1 MTMHNFEQKLE
12 KYAELTVKVGVNIQK
27 DQTLVINGPV
37 GGADF
42 VRLVA
47 KKAYEAGAK
56 YVHVEWNDDDL
67 ARLRYDLA
75 PFEAFKEFPI
85 WKAKGFEEMAENGA
99 AFMTIKSTDPDL
111 LKGVDGEKIAAANK
125 ASGQAMNTF
134 RSYIQSDKVS
144 WLVVSAPSKPWAA
157 KVFPDVPE
165 EEQVAKLWEA
175 IFETVRINTEDPVA
189 EWKKHDETLQDRA
202 KFLNEKNYKKLHYKA
217 PGTDLTI
224 ELPENHIWLG
234 GGGPSQEGVHF
245 VANMPTEEVFTAPK
259 RDGVHGTIKNTKPLN
274 FGGNVIDNFTLT
286 FKDGKVVDFSAEE
299 GEETL
304 KHLLDTDEGASRLG
318 EVALVPHSS
327 PISQS
332 GILFY
337 NTLYDENASN
347 HIAFGSAYST
357 CLKNGAQM
365 TSEELKN
372 AGFNTSITHVDF
384 MVGSGEMDID
394 GEAADGSTEPV
405 FRKGEWTI

>member
-1 MTMHNFEQKLE
+1 MQAFEEKLD
-12 KYAELTVKVGVNIQK
+12 KYAELAVKVGVNIQK
-27 DQTLVINGPV
+27 NQTLVLNAPIS
-37 GGADF
+37 GADF
-42 VRLVA
+42 VQLIAR
-47 KKAYEAGAK
+47 KAYEAGAK
-56 YVHVEWNDDDL
+56 HVHVEWNDDDL
-67 ARLRYDLA
+67 TRIRYDLA
-75 PFEAFKEFPI
+75 PFESFKEFPA

-125 ASGQAMNTF
+125 ASGQAMDTF

-144 WLVVSAPSKPWAA
+144 WLVVSAPSKSWAA
-157 KVFPDVPE
+157 KVFPDLPE
-165 EEQVAKLWEA
+165 EEQVEKLWEA
-175 IFETVRINTEDPVA
+175 MFEAVRINTEDPVA
-189 EWKKHDETLQDRA
+189 EWKRHDENLQNKA

-234 GGGPSQEGVHF
+234 GGGPSQDGVHF

-259 RDGVHGTIKNTKPLN
+259 EDGVHGKVTNTKPLN
-274 FGGNVIDNFTLT
+274 YGGNVIDNFTLT

-299 GEETL
+299 GEVTL
-304 KHLLDTDEGASRLG
+304 KHLLATDEGAARLG

-347 HIAFGSAYST
+347 HIALGSAYST
-357 CLKNGAQM
+357 CVKDGAKM
-365 TSEELKN
+365 SSEELKK
-372 AGFNTSITHVDF
+372 AGLNTSITHVDF
-384 MVGSGEMDID
+384 MIGSGEMDID
-394 GEAADGSTEPV
+394 GETADGKTEPV
-405 FRKGEWTI
+405 FRKGEWTV